1 MKKINLNLGKNKK
14 YVIACSYGPDSMALL
29 DAAVKEKL
37 DIVVAHVNYRKRKVA
52 IDEQNNLTEY
62 CKKRN
67 IQIFVLDLLGVKH
80 EGNFQEWARETRY
93 KFFKETLEKVGA
105 DCVLVAHQEDDVL
118 ETYLMQKKRGNYVK
132 FAGISGENE
141 LFGVKIVRPL
151 LGYSKQFLQ
160 DYDDENNVPYSID
173 ESNLTDHYTRNI
185 FRHHIVQK
193 LLPDERIEL
202 LNEISEI
209 NSRKIVVKDTYT
221 KEEFLKA
228 SYEEI
233 IVLLNQYMDQINEH
247 RDISHKFVDE
257 IKKGF
262 SSKNTLRIEITK
274 SFFIECDYGDVYFV
288 NKRKIHCYNESF
300 TNKLKNAFLDIDFS
314 NGTEDRNVDM
324 KNMQLFVKNC
334 DKNDK
339 IIIRDYSSKIR
350 RLFIDWKM
358 PLFLREIWPG
368 IYDEK
373 GALIYVPR
381 YKKNFEDKHTS
392 KFVINTKYFEE
403 F

>member
-1 MKKINLNLGKNKK
+1 MKKVNLNLEKNKK

-29 DAAVKEKL
+29 DSAVKEKL

-80 EGNFQEWARETRY
+80 KGNFQKWARETRY

-132 FAGISGENE
+132 FVGISGENQ
-141 LFGVKIVRPL
+141 LFGIKIVRPL

-193 LLPDERIEL
+193 LSLDERIEL

-274 SFFIECDYGDVYFV
+274 SFFIECDYDDVYFV
-288 NKRKIHCYNESF
+288 NKTKIHCYNESF

-339 IIIRDYSSKIR
+339 IIIKDYSSKIR

-373 GALIYVPR
+373 GTLIYVPR

>member
-1 MKKINLNLGKNKK
+1 MKKVNLNLEKNKK

-29 DAAVKEKL
+29 DAAIKEKL

-80 EGNFQEWARETRY
+80 EGNFQEWAREIRY

-193 LLPDERIEL
+193 LSPDERIEL

-233 IVLLNQYMDQINEH
+233 IVLLNQYMDKINEH

-339 IIIRDYSSKIR
+339 IIIKDYSSKIR

-373 GALIYVPR
+373 GTLIYVPR